1 MTDGKGVTTTL
12 TERRRSEV
20 NPRLLGFTG
29 ARDTAPIQEET
40 ELFRDFIARTLE
52 REGYEVSREP
62 HVPDQLWLTT
72 VSGRRL
78 LVTVEDV
85 S

>member
-1 MTDGKGVTTTL
+1 MTTTL

-29 ARDTAPIQEET
+29 ARATAPQIQEET

-52 REGYEVSREP
+52 REGYEVGREP
-62 HVPDQLWLTT
+62 HVPDQLWLST

>member
-1 MTDGKGVTTTL
+1 MTTTL
-12 TERRRSEV
+12 TEMRRSEV

-29 ARDTAPIQEET
+29 ASDTAPQFQEET

-52 REGYEVSREP
+52 REGYEVDREP
-62 HVPDQLWLTT
+62 HAPDQLWLST